1 MTTRTRSA
9 LAAGIAAALL
19 AAGVPAT
26 AGAQG
31 TSEPGANGGGVQQAQ
46 VSIDNCV
53 VKRSRNAGGFT
64 YFYCSVVVDPSV
76 PGSGSVKYSVNL
88 PVFKPRSGGTWSKA
102 TGTLNLAAGE
112 IQSLKF
118 ATHRS
123 VSQVKAK
130 LKVTLS
136 NADNLAIADGTAVAA
151 STLGAT
157 GGSGS

>member
-1 MTTRTRSA
+1 MIRIRKP
-9 LAAGIAAALL
+9 IAAAVAGVLL
-19 AAGVPAT
+19 ASAVPAV

-31 TSEPGANGGGVQQAQ
+31 TSQPGANGAGVEQAR

-64 YFYCSVVVDPSV
+64 YFYCNVVVDPSV
-76 PGSGSVKYSVNL
+76 PGSGSVQYSVNQ
-88 PVFKPRSGGTWSKA
+88 PIFKPRSGGTWSKA
-102 TGTLNLAAGE
+102 TGTLNLQAGE
-112 IQSLKF
+112 IESLKF

-123 VSQVKAK
+123 VSQVKAN

-136 NADNLAIADGTAVAA
+136 NANNLAIADGTAVAA
-151 STLGAT
+151 NMLGAT